1 MPDTDIEEYLRN
13 SIDLQWLSSDEDL
26 IHFMQTFIEE
36 HQWKKRVERMNGDA
50 APELALLDARN
61 LIQLPGFQDMD
72 PQRKELLRSKFQH
85 ILDRPTSIRL
95 VQGSHLDELQF
106 RVSSG
111 GKYNAHRQALP
122 FK

>member
-36 HQWKKRVERMNGDA
+36 HQWKKRVERMNEDA

-95 VQGSHLDELQF
+95 VQGSHLDEL
-106 RVSSG
+106 
-111 GKYNAHRQALP
+111 
-122 FK
+122 